1 MPSNTKISFASAN
14 AQADAMGAVL
24 NGGYI
29 RLYADA
35 QAADADAAPAGAIVA
50 VLRFG
55 TPAFAAAVNGV
66 ITANALTGESNAAGG
81 TALWFRTFRA
91 NGTTAGWDGNVGT
104 TDEDMVLESN
114 VIPPGAQVSVTD
126 LTYTVPR
133 SAP

>member
-66 ITANALTGESNAAGG
+66 ITANALTG
-81 TALWFRTFRA
+81 
-91 NGTTAGWDGNVGT
+91 GWDGNVGT